1 MNLSQFDVLA
11 IFMICVAVMYV
22 ANAWRITRVAQV
34 QADVARE
41 EALKVRLQCR
51 AENIKA
57 AGWPP
62 YYLDADGDKHSESYD
77 DNDVLLFKAGV
88 HPMQTVI
95 AEAAR

>member
-11 IFMICVAVMYV
+11 IFVICGAVMFI

-41 EALKVRLQCR
+41 EARKVRLQCR
-51 AENIKA
+51 SENIKA

-62 YYLDADGDKHSESYD
+62 YYLDADGDKHQEGFD

-88 HPMQTVI
+88 HPMQAVI
-95 AEAAR
+95 DGAAR